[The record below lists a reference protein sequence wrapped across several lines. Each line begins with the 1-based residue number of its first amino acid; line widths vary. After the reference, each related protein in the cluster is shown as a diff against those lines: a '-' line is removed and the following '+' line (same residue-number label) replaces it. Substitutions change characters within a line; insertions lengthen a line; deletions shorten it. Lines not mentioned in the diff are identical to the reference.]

1 MTRYWLARRADGVP
15 GWSLDDFARAA
26 RLHPQLVTRLVRL
39 GLLTPNTDASGRPWF
54 PAVQLARL
62 ARIQRLRIG
71 LGLNYTAVGVVLDL
85 LDRIDDLESQ
95 LRTMQRAH
103 PG

>member
-1 MTRYWLARRADGVP
+1 MPRYWLVPQADAAP

-39 GLLTPNTDASGRPWF
+39 GLLTPDTDASGRPRF

-71 LGLNYTAVGVVLDL
+71 LGLNYAAVGVVLDL
-85 LDRIDDLESQ
+85 LDRIEDLESQ
-95 LRTMQRAH
+95 LRTTQRAH
-103 PG
+103 RK